1 MLSAQFAA
9 LREEL
14 SEERLGSEALARQV
28 RALRE
33 EAAAAVR
40 HAEAVERGARTQE
53 EALKS
58 RLFIVEQDRVSNE
71 KRLAL
76 QAFFYSLPP
85 TPFFVC

>member
-1 MLSAQFAA
+1 V
-9 LREEL
+9 
-14 SEERLGSEALARQV
+14 RQV

-40 HAEAVERGARTQE
+40 HAEAVERGAQTQE

-71 KRLAL
+71 KRLAM
-76 QAFFYSLPP
+76 QAFFPSLSL
-85 TPFFVC
+85 FFVCWRMLTFLF